1 LNWLGRDVTIKMFKV
16 CKYVTMKGSM
26 QDKGDG
32 NGAELDG
39 IPLGFGWRVSNEQ
52 PTSAVAMMTQ

>member
-1 LNWLGRDVTIKMFKV
+1 MKKVESVQIRDNERQHAGQGRW
-16 CKYVTMKGSM
+16 
-26 QDKGDG
+26 